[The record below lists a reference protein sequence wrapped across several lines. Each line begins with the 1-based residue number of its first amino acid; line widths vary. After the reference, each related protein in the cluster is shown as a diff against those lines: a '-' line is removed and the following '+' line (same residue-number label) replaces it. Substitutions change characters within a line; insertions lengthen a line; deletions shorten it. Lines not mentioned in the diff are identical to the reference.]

1 MHLEREKLITQ
12 ARGRESWPS
21 EREVAASAG
30 SRAQEET
37 RARGTECV
45 GGVLVAAITYVS
57 EILVR
62 FTCTYL
68 KSSYG
73 TVCIRAGLP
82 TGWTP
87 SRSFGLLA
95 WRRVDF
101 GLLVRRNADRIV
113 YGFDIIHVDDY
124 FRVF

>member
-30 SRAQEET
+30 SWAQEET

-57 EILVR
+57 EILVQ
-62 FTCTYL
+62 FTCMYL

-73 TVCIRAGLP
+73 TVWIRAGLP
-82 TGWTP
+82 MGWTP
-87 SRSFGLLA
+87 FH
-95 WRRVDF
+95 DF
-101 GLLVRRNADRIV
+101 GLVAWSVQTSD
-113 YGFDIIHVDDY
+113 
-124 FRVF
+124 FRCAEKLIG

>member
-30 SRAQEET
+30 SWAQEET

-57 EILVR
+57 EILVQ
-62 FTCTYL
+62 FTCMYL

-73 TVCIRAGLP
+73 TVWIRAGLP
-82 TGWTP
+82 MGWMP
-87 SRSFGLLA
+87 FHDFGLRA
-95 WRRVDF
+95 WRRADF
-101 GLLVRRNADRIV
+101 GLSVSRKADRIV
-113 YGFDIIHVDDY
+113 Y
-124 FRVF
+124 